1 MLNLPQIVT
10 EEEEEMFFKNI
21 AANVKKIRHLKQMS
35 QLETALSIG
44 QQSSGFYASIEN
56 HSHGKHFNLTHL
68 FRLSKLFDVPITDFF
83 KESDEII

>member
-10 EEEEEMFFKNI
+10 KEEEETFFKNI
-21 AANVKKIRHLKQMS
+21 AANVKKIRRSKQMS

-56 HSHGKHFNLTHL
+56 HSHNKHFNLIHL
-68 FRLSKLFDVPITDFF
+68 FRLSKLFGVPIIDFF
-83 KESDEII
+83 KEGD